1 MPLPPHLSLTY
12 GQLVWSACYGMEPDQ
27 RTRDQLR
34 YLRALG
40 IPEGATGKTGGSG
53 NQLSYGFD
61 DQIELGLGLTAL
73 GLGMRPADIGA
84 VLVGHRV
91 EMRRLYRQAWSEIPE
106 AALDAPWVKS
116 RGRMGALI
124 DSEYYI
130 RLHDRYSDAPG
141 TFELLGPE
149 QAEDPMALFAP
160 IERVGGQ
167 PPRRVLP
174 LKRLMIQW
182 VAWAREV
189 PVIRTGPKSK
199 G

>member
-1 MPLPPHLSLTY
+1 MPLCPDLSLTY
-12 GQLVWSACYGMEPDQ
+12 GQMVWAACYGLEPDQ

-40 IPEGATGKTGGSG
+40 IPEGGKGKAPGSG
-53 NQLSYGFD
+53 NQLGYDFD
-61 DQIELGLGLTAL
+61 DQVELGLGLTAL

-84 VLVGHRV
+84 VLVGQRG
-91 EMRRLYRQAWSEIPE
+91 EMRRLYRQAWLEIPE
-106 AALDAPWVKS
+106 AALEAPWVKG

-124 DSEYYI
+124 DNEYYV
-130 RLHDRYSDAPG
+130 RLHDRYSETPG
-141 TFELLGPE
+141 TFELLGPDE
-149 QAEDPMALFAP
+149 AEDPTALFAP
-160 IERVGGQ
+160 VERIGGQ

-182 VAWAREV
+182 VAWAMEA
-189 PVIRTGPKSK
+189 PAIRTGPKSK